1 MSFFVSSLTG
11 GKPPL
16 LADLWAV
23 KSIAKLYSPSRI
35 SADNNHKAKRDQCV
49 ENFATILGLK
59 DENGGKMLQ
68 TAKTM
73 HWPNVMLGYGADP
86 DKTLW
91 NVEAHPLESSRYVAL
106 AEDVQ
111 KLKQKSDNEILYIV
125 KSMSVEIS
133 QKAIEQGLILDTK
146 EWKKRWPEEAKRR
159 EDEKKKK
166 KT

>member
-1 MSFFVSSLTG
+1 
-11 GKPPL
+11 
-16 LADLWAV
+16 
-23 KSIAKLYSPSRI
+23 
-35 SADNNHKAKRDQCV
+35 
-49 ENFATILGLK
+49 
-59 DENGGKMLQ
+59 
-68 TAKTM
+68 M